1 MGDFARI
8 NKWTVSINLFVLPV
22 GPITREEEIDK
33 IMKSI
38 NSLEDLID
46 YFIREEGK
54 EPPSPDPFEIGAK
67 IDEIL
72 SV

>member
-1 MGDFARI
+1 MGA
-8 NKWTVSINLFVLPV
+8 VPINLFALPV
-22 GPITREEEIDK
+22 GPIRREEEIDK

-38 NSLEDLID
+38 SFLEDLID

-54 EPPSPDPFEIGAK
+54 EPSSLDPFEIRAK

>member
-1 MGDFARI
+1 MGA
-8 NKWTVSINLFVLPV
+8 VPINLFALPV

-54 EPPSPDPFEIGAK
+54 DPSSLDHCEIGAK

>member
-1 MGDFARI
+1 MG
-8 NKWTVSINLFVLPV
+8 VVPINLFALPV

-54 EPPSPDPFEIGAK
+54 EPSSPDPFEIGAK
-67 IDEIL
+67 TDEIL